1 MRCPS
6 AGHLQAG
13 KMQIATAGPA
23 MTCGQHHP
31 GLLDHRD
38 VPAFKPADKTNA
50 VDADGWRWN
59 AIKPFNYTSV
69 I

>member
-1 MRCPS
+1 
-6 AGHLQAG
+6 
-13 KMQIATAGPA
+13 MQIATARPA

-38 VPAFKPADKTNA
+38 VPAFKPADKTNV

-59 AIKPFNYTSV
+59 SIKPFNYTSV